1 MAATVNDE
9 DTEWGRAMEQ
19 QPSLPKDAGCNSAS
33 RHDESKEEESVEIAI
48 IGGGLV
54 GLAVAIGLVEKLG
67 GDIRIKV
74 YERAPQL
81 RSSSQGMFALR
92 PNGMTALDAI
102 HPNLM
107 EKVRET
113 GSEMSN
119 IWKTVID
126 AEGVATDT
134 KMNAGDASVSKY
146 GRQSVGIAWHNMQR
160 ILASLLP
167 NNNNN
172 DEHAIIKTNHSLQS
186 FHEEEDSVLLNF
198 DNGSVVRAKVVLACD
213 GLFSAARR
221 QVVTDEANDDSPI
234 FFGQL
239 NWGTI
244 VKTSQL
250 PPNLQGDEMKNTARV
265 ILHEGDARWMSMI
278 NDCGSDATFWQIRLN
293 DPEKVMAL
301 SGNQGRGGLGL
312 PGAKE
317 KLLAV
322 VAETCDDVAS
332 VIDAIPEEQI
342 FERSIVGRYPL
353 KTWLSRPNSNS
364 NSTGRLV
371 LVGDAA
377 HGMHPNIGQ
386 GANQGFV
393 SAASVVDMIDKVDKS
408 YRKGDGDND
417 YRTALANFERH
428 RKPRADLVQ
437 TYANAMGVLQ
447 ATGQQVLPQEEM
459 RAMSDWILRNE
470 EGESAPVAVVEF
482 LKTFEP
488 CDHAGVSKLW

>member
-9 DTEWGRAMEQ
+9 DTEWGRAMKQ
-19 QPSLPKDAGCNSAS
+19 QPILPNDNRCNSAL
-33 RHDESKEEESVEIAI
+33 RHQESKEEQEESVEIAI

-67 GDIRIKV
+67 ENVVIKV

-81 RSSSQGMFALR
+81 RSSSQGILCLQ
-92 PNGMTALDAI
+92 PNGMAALDAI
-102 HPNLM
+102 HPNIM
-107 EKVRET
+107 KKARET
-113 GSEMSN
+113 GCERHHLR
-119 IWKTVID
+119 ITTID
-126 AEGVATDT
+126 ADGVTTDT
-134 KMNAGDASVSKY
+134 KTKTGEAFLSKY
-146 GRQSVGIAWHNMQR
+146 GRQKVGISWHNMQR

-167 NNNNN
+167 NTNNKHG
-172 DEHAIIKTNHSLQS
+172 HAIIKTNHSLQS
-186 FHEEEDSVLLNF
+186 FREEEDSVLLYF
-198 DNGSVVRAKVVLACD
+198 ENGSVVRAKAVLACD

-244 VKTSQL
+244 VENSQL
-250 PPNLQGDEMKNTARV
+250 PPNMQGNENKNTVRF
-265 ILHEGDARWMSMI
+265 ITHEGDPRWMSMI
-278 NDCGSDATFWQIRLN
+278 NDGGSDTTFWQLRLA

-312 PGAKE
+312 PRAKE

-322 VAETCDDVAS
+322 VAETCDDVARF
-332 VIDAIPEEQI
+332 IQAIPEEQI

-353 KTWLSRPNSNS
+353 RTWLSRP

-393 SAASVVDMIDKVDKS
+393 SAAAVVDMIDMVDKS

-417 YRTALANFERH
+417 YRTALANFEQQ
-428 RKPRADLVQ
+428 RKPQADLVQ
-437 TYANAMGVLQ
+437 TYANAVGALQ
-447 ATGQQVLPQEEM
+447 ATGQQVFSQEE
-459 RAMSDWILRNE
+459 RSAMMDWILGNE
-470 EGESAPVAVVEF
+470 EAGSAPVAVVEF
-482 LKTFEP
+482 LETFDP